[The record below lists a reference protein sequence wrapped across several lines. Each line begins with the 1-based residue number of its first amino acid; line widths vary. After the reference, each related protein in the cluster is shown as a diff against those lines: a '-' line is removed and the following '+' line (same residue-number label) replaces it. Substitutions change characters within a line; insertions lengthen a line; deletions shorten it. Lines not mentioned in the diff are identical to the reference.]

1 MTTPRFLLD
10 TNILSEATRIQPNS
24 AVLRKLEQ
32 YNQSLATASVVLH
45 ELMFGCYRLG
55 ASKRRQML
63 EEYITSLLTRS
74 ILIFSYDLNTAQ
86 WHALERAKL
95 VSLGRTPTYADGQV
109 AAIAAV
115 NDLILV
121 TNNKA
126 DYTDFQ
132 DIQIENWF
140 EL

>member
-24 AVLRKLEQ
+24 GVLRQLKQ

-45 ELMFGCYRLG
+45 ELMFGCYRLP
-55 ASKRRQML
+55 ASKRRQTL

-74 ILIFSYDLNTAQ
+74 IPIFSYDLNAAR
-86 WHALERAKL
+86 WHALERARL
-95 VSLGRTPTYADGQV
+95 VSPGRTPTYADGQI

-115 NDLILV
+115 NNLILV
-121 TNNKA
+121 TSNTA
-126 DYTDFQ
+126 DYRDFQ

-140 EL
+140 E

>member
-1 MTTPRFLLD
+1 
-10 TNILSEATRIQPNS
+10 
-24 AVLRKLEQ
+24 
-32 YNQSLATASVVLH
+32 
-45 ELMFGCYRLG
+45 
-55 ASKRRQML
+55 ML

-74 ILIFSYDLNTAQ
+74 ILIFSYDLNAAQ

-121 TNNKA
+121 ANNKA